1 MDVFFL
7 LTVNLFNIRQK
18 TMYKKNLKFLV
29 MSKDMAKSLVAAALM
44 VAFSTPVA
52 ANTATGSRS
61 ASGAFSKQADG
72 IVMRT
77 GADGS
82 NNWGAMQGV
91 KGLEDL
97 IGKTEAEIKNAALT
111 PGSTLSDA
119 EPDKVFFLYNVKT
132 GKFLNAGG
140 YWGTHVSLKDYP
152 LSLWA
157 ETHTY
162 KLPSSSTTQTLIDFI
177 QNMETGQGK
186 YLGWVGKDG
195 GTGTDDGVFIDRHQD
210 ENTHYGWVFEPLK
223 NDTQNTY
230 KIYTYA
236 TNKPYS
242 TLIAKSTKYYLC
254 ANGDETDQDKN
265 CGAFSESY
273 IESKNYDAY
282 STWRV
287 LSMKQI
293 YDLITEQSSDNM
305 TSALDLS
312 YRLDCPGFS
321 RGDKDIKEKW
331 KLSTFAT
338 GTNATGTKG
347 GWRFGLEKLH
357 NTEKTLTGSGGSG
370 ESTDLDKYDFNGL
383 SSSNPYTFDKI
394 TYTGKEDY
402 ERRLGKYFCADAK
415 NLRGVIYQDVD
426 IKAPGSYIIECKGY
440 STTKKA
446 KIFATWLDKEGKE
459 DKASLHQNV
468 LNQVSY
474 MPKTEQVLLH
484 VNEQNMD
491 YAGKNFY
498 GQRKYINTVLV
509 QVPDITP
516 KPSDGNY
523 GTIRFGLIIGDNQ
536 DDTDVHDVKNEWT
549 VFDDFRL
556 LYASDD
562 NGVDLILDEDR
573 DNLSYLKDCDIT
585 YKNRVLHLNK
595 TFTKDKWN
603 SFVLPVSLKRD
614 QFRQAFGANA
624 RLAKLSGLT
633 SSEIQFKTI
642 DMDGMADN
650 VDVLDAYTP
659 YIIFPTKIHDTDK
672 TKVSPAYKAS
682 LTKRNGEST
691 PVVIK
696 ANHYDIPNV
705 TFKTD
710 DANKNDLSQMNT
722 DTWVSDVTTTV
733 ENSNGSMK
741 AYGTFARTFG
751 QNVTQNVTDE
761 KADDYGVYKFTDHY
775 IISKRDDLKGS
786 YFFDKGNLYYSSERV
801 RGLRGFSCWFKPVN
815 SSSATTKLNL
825 YIDGVANG
833 TTGIDDVA
841 FGDEEPIGKAA
852 KGIYNMNGQLVSNG
866 SDTTNLPAGMYI
878 VNGKKCVVK

>member
-1 MDVFFL
+1 
-7 LTVNLFNIRQK
+7 
-18 TMYKKNLKFLV
+18 
-29 MSKDMAKSLVAAALM
+29 MAKSLVAAALM

-72 IVMRT
+72 IVMPT
-77 GADGS
+77 AADGS
-82 NNWGAMQGV
+82 NNFGAMQGV

-97 IGKTEAEIKNAALT
+97 KGKTEAQIINAAVT
-111 PGSTLSDA
+111 SDEGLSDA
-119 EPDKVFFLYNVKT
+119 DPTKVFFLYNVKT

-157 ETHTY
+157 KKNNY

-177 QNMETGQGK
+177 QNLETGQGK

-236 TNKPYS
+236 TKKPYS

-273 IESKNYDAY
+273 IESNNYDAY

-293 YDLITEQSSDNM
+293 YDLITEQSSDYM

-321 RGDKDIKEKW
+321 RGDKDITVWNVSNFPK
-331 KLSTFAT
+331 
-338 GTNATGTKG
+338 GTKG
-347 GWRFGLEKLH
+347 GWRFGLEKLY
-357 NTEKTLTGSGGSG
+357 NTDNTLTGSG
-370 ESTDLDKYDFNGL
+370 ESTDLDNYDVNGL
-383 SSSNPYTFDKI
+383 KNSPYTFEGTTYKDK
-394 TYTGKEDY
+394 DNY
-402 ERRLGKYFCADAK
+402 ERHLGKYFCADAK
-415 NLRGVIYQDVD
+415 NLRGVIYQDVV

-440 STTKKA
+440 STTTKA
-446 KIFATWLDKEGKE
+446 KIFASWFDKDGENE
-459 DKASLHQNV
+459 DNSLMHQNV

-474 MPKTEQVLLH
+474 MSKAEQAELH
-484 VNEQNMD
+484 VSEQNMD

-498 GQRKYINTVLV
+498 GKRKYINTVLI
-509 QVPDITP
+509 QVPET
-516 KPSDGNY
+516 KKQADGSY
-523 GTIRFGLIIGDNQ
+523 GKIRFGLIIGDDQN
-536 DDTDVHDVKNEWT
+536 DTKVDAANEWT

-562 NGVDLILDEDR
+562 KSADLILDEDR
-573 DNLSYLKDCDIT
+573 DNLDYLKDCSNT
-585 YKNRVLHLNK
+585 YKNTVLHLNK

-633 SSEIQFKTI
+633 SSEIQFQTV
-642 DMDGMADN
+642 DMDKNDN
-650 VDVLDAYTP
+650 AEVLSAYTP

-672 TKVSPAYKAS
+672 TKVSPAYKAT
-682 LTKRNGEST
+682 LTKTNGEQQD
-691 PVVIK
+691 VVIK

-705 TFKTD
+705 TFKT
-710 DANKNDLSQMNT
+710 NSKNENDLSQMNT
-722 DTWVSDVTTTV
+722 QKWVSNVTTQVGGTD
-733 ENSNGSMK
+733 GSMA

-751 QNVTQNVTDE
+751 TSHTQNTTNAD
-761 KADDYGVYKFTDHY
+761 ADDYGVYEFDDRD
-775 IISKRDDLKGS
+775 IISGRDDLKGS
-786 YFFDKGNLYYSSERV
+786 YFFDRGNLYYSSKDRV

-815 SSSATTKLNL
+815 SSTPTNTKLNL

-833 TTGIDDVA
+833 TTGIDEVA
-841 FGDEEPIGKAA
+841 FGDEEPTGKAA

-878 VNGKKCVVK
+878 VNGKKCVVR

>member
-1 MDVFFL
+1 
-7 LTVNLFNIRQK
+7 
-18 TMYKKNLKFLV
+18 

-61 ASGAFSKQADG
+61 ASGAFSKQDDG

-82 NNWGAMQGV
+82 NGSNASGGLD
-91 KGLEDL
+91 GLEFL
-97 IGKTEAEIKNAALT
+97 KGKTEADIMNAAVK
-111 PGSTLSDA
+111 SD
-119 EPDKVFFLYNVKT
+119 EGFPDDPEKVFFLYNVKT

-157 ETHTY
+157 ETRDY
-162 KLPSSSTTQTLIDFI
+162 KFPTGNSSSTTKTLIDFK
-177 QNMETGQGK
+177 QNMETGQGP
-186 YLGWVGKDG
+186 YLGWAGKDG
-195 GTGTDDGVFIDRHQD
+195 GTGTDDGVFIDRNLTD
-210 ENTHYGWVFEPLK
+210 GTHYGWVFEPLG
-223 NDTQNTY
+223 DEQYTY

-236 TNKPYS
+236 THKPYS

-254 ANGDETDQDKN
+254 ANGETTDQDKN

-273 IESKNYDAY
+273 IQTNKNKLEGYD
-282 STWRV
+282 TWRV

-293 YDLITEQSSDNM
+293 SELLSKSSDNM

-321 RGDKDIKEKW
+321 RGDRDIKEKW
-331 KLSTFAT
+331 KLHTF
-338 GTNATGTKG
+338 ATGTKG
-347 GWRFGLEKLH
+347 GWRFGLEKLY

-370 ESTDLDKYDFNGL
+370 ESTDLDNYDVNGL
-383 SSSNPYTFDKI
+383 KNSPYTFEGTTYKDK
-394 TYTGKEDY
+394 DNY
-402 ERRLGKYFCADAK
+402 ERHLGKYFCADAK

-426 IKAPGSYIIECKGY
+426 IKVPGSYLIECKGY
-440 STTKKA
+440 STTTKA
-446 KIFATWLDKEGKE
+446 KIFASWLDKDGNE
-459 DKASLHQNV
+459 DKDKALLHQNV

-474 MPKTEQVLLH
+474 MPEAEREKLH
-484 VNEQNMD
+484 VTEQNMD

-509 QVPDITP
+509 QVPDT

-523 GTIRFGLIIGDNQ
+523 GKIRFGLIIGDNQ
-536 DDTDVHDVKNEWT
+536 EDTDVHDVKNEWT

-562 NGVDLILDEDR
+562 KSVDLILDEDR

-603 SFVLPVSLKRD
+603 SFVLPVELKRD

-624 RLAKLSGLT
+624 RLAKLHDLT
-633 SSEIQFKTI
+633 SSEIQFQTI
-642 DMDGMADN
+642 DMDAMTDN
-650 VDVLDAYTP
+650 GVVLEAYTP

-672 TKVSPAYKAS
+672 TKVSPAYKAK
-682 LTKRNGEST
+682 LTSTNGESET
-691 PVVIK
+691 QEVVIK

-705 TFKTD
+705 TFKTSG
-710 DANKNDLSQMNT
+710 NKNDLTNMNT
-722 DTWVSDVTTTV
+722 DTWVSTTKGYSTD
-733 ENSNGSMK
+733 GSMV

-751 QNVTQNVTDE
+751 TDATQDKN
-761 KADDYGVYKFTDHY
+761 GVYNFNNNYD
-775 IISKRDDLKGS
+775 IIGGRDNLIGC
-786 YFFDKGNLYYSSERV
+786 YFFDRGNLYYSSKDRV

-815 SSSATTKLNL
+815 GSSGTGTKVNL

-833 TTGIDDVA
+833 TTGIDEVA
-841 FGDEEPIGKAA
+841 FGDEEPTGKAT

-878 VNGKKCVVK
+878 VNGKKCVVR

>member
-1 MDVFFL
+1 
-7 LTVNLFNIRQK
+7 
-18 TMYKKNLKFLV
+18 

-61 ASGAFSKQADG
+61 ASGAFSKQDDG

-77 GADGS
+77 GAGGS
-82 NNWGAMQGV
+82 NNFGAMQGV

-97 IGKTEAEIKNAALT
+97 VGKTEAQIINAAVT
-111 PGSTLSDA
+111 SDEGLSDA
-119 EPDKVFFLYNVKT
+119 DPTKVFFLYNVKT

-157 ETHTY
+157 KKNNY

-177 QNMETGQGK
+177 QNLETGQGK

-236 TNKPYS
+236 TKKPYS

-273 IESKNYDAY
+273 IESNNYDAY

-293 YDLITEQSSDNM
+293 YDLITEQSSDYM

-321 RGDKDIKEKW
+321 RGDKDITVW
-331 KLSTFAT
+331 NVRNF
-338 GTNATGTKG
+338 ATGTKG
-347 GWRFGLEKLH
+347 EWRFGLEKLH
-357 NTEKTLTGSGGSG
+357 NTHTKLTGSG
-370 ESTDLDKYDFNGL
+370 ELDNYDVTDLK
-383 SSSNPYTFDKI
+383 SSYTFDGREYKNQ
-394 TYTGKEDY
+394 KEDY
-402 ERRLGKYFCADAK
+402 ERHLGKYFCADAK
-415 NLRGVIYQDVD
+415 NLRGVIYQDVV

-440 STTKKA
+440 STTTKA
-446 KIFATWLDKEGKE
+446 KIFASWFDKDGNNE
-459 DKASLHQNV
+459 DKSLMHQNV

-474 MPKTEQVLLH
+474 MSKAEQEELH
-484 VNEQNMD
+484 VSEQNMD

-498 GQRKYINTVLV
+498 GKRKYINTVLI
-509 QVPDITP
+509 QVPDTKIQA
-516 KPSDGNY
+516 DGSY
-523 GTIRFGLIIGDNQ
+523 GKIRFGLIIGDDQN
-536 DDTDVHDVKNEWT
+536 DTKVDAANEWT

-562 NGVDLILDEDR
+562 KSADLILDEDR
-573 DNLSYLKDCDIT
+573 DNLSYLKYCDNT
-585 YKNRVLHLNK
+585 YKNTVLHLNK
-595 TFTKDKWN
+595 TFVRDKWN
-603 SFVLPVSLKRD
+603 SFVLPVELNRD

-624 RLAKLSGLT
+624 RLAKLHALT
-633 SSEIQFKTI
+633 SSEIQFQTV
-642 DMDGMADN
+642 DMDVNDN
-650 VDVLDAYTP
+650 AVVLDAYTP
-659 YIIFPTKIHDTDK
+659 YIIFPTKIHTDE
-672 TKVSPAYKAS
+672 TKASPAYKATLRS
-682 LTKRNGEST
+682 TNGESGKEE
-691 PVVIK
+691 VLIK

-705 TFKTD
+705 TFEKNSE
-710 DANKNDLSQMNT
+710 NKNDLSKMNT

-733 ENSNGSMK
+733 ENSNGSLK

-751 QNVTQNVTDE
+751 QKATQNVTDE
-761 KADDYGVYKFTDHY
+761 KAADYGVYKFDDHT
-775 IISKRDDLKGS
+775 IIDGRDDLIGC
-786 YFFDKGNLYYSSERV
+786 YFFDRGNLYYSSKNRK

-815 SSSATTKLNL
+815 SSEHTKLNL

-841 FGDEEPIGKAA
+841 FGDEEPTGKAA

-878 VNGKKCVVK
+878 VNGKKCVVR

>member
-1 MDVFFL
+1 
-7 LTVNLFNIRQK
+7 
-18 TMYKKNLKFLV
+18 

-61 ASGAFSKQADG
+61 ASGAFSKQDDG

-82 NNWGAMQGV
+82 NGSNNALGGAIGIEY
-91 KGLEDL
+91 LD
-97 IGKTEAEIKNAALT
+97 GKTVAEIKAAAVT
-111 PGSTLSDA
+111 SDTNLSDA
-119 EPDKVFFLYNVKT
+119 DPNKVFFLYNVKT

-157 ETHTY
+157 KTNNY
-162 KLPSSSTTQTLIDFI
+162 KFFTGSIRYTTQNLIDFV
-177 QNMETGQGK
+177 QNLETGVGQ
-186 YLGWVGKDG
+186 YLGWMSGSD
-195 GTGTDDGVFIDRHQD
+195 TDEGVFIDRKQN
-210 ENTHYGWVFEPLK
+210 ESTHYGWVFEPQ
-223 NDTQNTY
+223 NDGKNTY

-236 TNKPYS
+236 TNKPSSS
-242 TLIAKSTKYYLC
+242 TTKYYLC
-254 ANGDETDQDKN
+254 ANKGVTDQDKN
-265 CGAFSESY
+265 CGAFSESD
-273 IESKNYDAY
+273 IQTEKLTGYD
-282 STWRV
+282 TWRV
-287 LSMKQI
+287 LSMQQI
-293 YDLITEQSSDNM
+293 YDLITKQSSDNM

-321 RGDKDIKEKW
+321 RGDKDITVW
-331 KLSTFAT
+331 KVRNFPE
-338 GTNATGTKG
+338 GTKG
-347 GWRFGLEKLH
+347 GWRFGLEKLY
-357 NTEKTLTGSGGSG
+357 NTDNKLIGTG
-370 ESTDLDKYDFNGL
+370 ESTKLNEYDKNNL
-383 SSSNPYTFDKI
+383 SSSTPYTFDGK
-394 TYTGKEDY
+394 TYIELENY
-402 ERRLGKYFCADAK
+402 QRHLGKYFCADVK
-415 NLRGVIYQDVD
+415 NMRGEIYQDVV

-440 STTKKA
+440 STTTKA
-446 KIFATWLDKEGKE
+446 KIFASWFDKDGKNE
-459 DKASLHQNV
+459 DKSLMHQNV

-474 MPKTEQVLLH
+474 MPEAEREKLH
-484 VNEQNMD
+484 VTEQNMD

-509 QVPDITP
+509 QVPKD
-516 KPSDGNY
+516 KKQSENNY
-523 GTIRFGLIIGDNQ
+523 GVIRFGLIIGDDQN
-536 DDTDVHDVKNEWT
+536 DTKVDAANEWT

-562 NGVDLILDEDR
+562 KSADLILDEDR
-573 DNLSYLKDCDIT
+573 DNLDYLKDCDIT

-603 SFVLPVSLKRD
+603 SFVLPVELKRD

-624 RLAKLSGLT
+624 RLAKLHDLT
-633 SSEIQFKTI
+633 SSEIQFQTI
-642 DMDGMADN
+642 DMDAMTDN
-650 VDVLDAYTP
+650 GVVLEAYTP

-672 TKVSPAYKAS
+672 TKVSPAYKAK
-682 LTKRNGEST
+682 LTSTNGESET
-691 PVVIK
+691 QEVVIK

-705 TFKTD
+705 TFKTSG
-710 DANKNDLSQMNT
+710 NKNDLSKM
-722 DTWVSDVTTTV
+722 DSKWVSTVTTKVKGTD
-733 ENSNGSMK
+733 GSME

-751 QNVTQNVTDE
+751 TAATQDKN
-761 KADDYGVYKFTDHY
+761 GVYNFNNNYD
-775 IISKRDDLKGS
+775 IIGGRDNLIGC
-786 YFFDKGNLYYSSERV
+786 YFFDKGNLYRSDSRP

-815 SSSATTKLNL
+815 GSSGTGTKVNL

-841 FGDEEPIGKAA
+841 FGDEEPTGKAA